1 MVGIGTFFLEQ
12 NERFSLGQSIGRLG
26 ITAGR
31 PNFELQFNI
40 LQNQLIKQLAG
51 KIDKINEETVVN
63 NVDVFLE
70 LERKRLERQQPFVNQ
85 YAADA
90 LFNVKSVNGLIGDL
104 GDLQTLASGTDA
116 AAFDSLLGQLDSDV
130 KNLKRLNGY
139 TIGFNVNDGL
149 DDERRDGFAI
159 NDYASYATG
168 AEREAAVATALADI
182 QASQAILVI
191 NADNAI
197 DFKNSVSDKLTSVT
211 LQIEAV
217 QVAETSEKLAE
228 IEKLRI
234 KHGRF
239 LQTLSLAFEAA
250 QARADTLSE
259 TLLKPPQVT
268 KGTVLDLLT

>member
-26 ITAGR
+26 IVAGR

-40 LQNQLIKQLAG
+40 LQNQLINQLAD
-51 KIDKINEETVVN
+51 KIDTINGETVVN

-70 LERKRLERQQPFVNQ
+70 LEKKRLERLQPVVNQ

-104 GDLQTLASGTDA
+104 GDLQTLAGGTDA
-116 AAFDSLLGQLDSDV
+116 VAFDNLLGQLNSDV
-130 KNLKRLNGY
+130 TNLKRLNGY
-139 TIGFNVNDGL
+139 TIGFNVSDGL
-149 DDERRDGFAI
+149 DNERRDGFAI
-159 NDYASYATG
+159 NDFASYATV

-182 QASQAILVI
+182 QSSQAILVI
-191 NADNAI
+191 NADNAT
-197 DFKNSVSDKLTSVT
+197 DFKNSVSEKLISVS

-217 QVAETSEKLAE
+217 QLADTSEKLAE
-228 IEKLRI
+228 IEKLRV

-259 TLLKPPQVT
+259 ALLKPPQVT